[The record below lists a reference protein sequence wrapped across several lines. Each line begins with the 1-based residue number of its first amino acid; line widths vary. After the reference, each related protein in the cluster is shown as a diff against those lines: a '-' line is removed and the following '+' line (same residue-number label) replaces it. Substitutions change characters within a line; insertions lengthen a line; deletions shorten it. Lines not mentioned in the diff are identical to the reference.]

1 MQMHVISSLLYKM
14 QCGNIRYLAEYMVR
28 KKQICEKTRIFSKC
42 FAKLLVMRYTFIK
55 TNRFNIKNEVQK
67 DESNFDH
74 CR

>member
-1 MQMHVISSLLYKM
+1 M

-67 DESNFDH
+67 
-74 CR
+74 R